1 MKGKFKMSGRRMD
14 LRKCKDGSYR
24 LRIYHAHEDQIETI
38 QLALDH
44 ARSELGTEFDSVA
57 LDAICTNYLSGG
69 VVTNPSSLIDVL
81 KKYSADEILEAVS
94 AHPNE

>member
-1 MKGKFKMSGRRMD
+1 MN
-14 LRKCKDGSYR
+14 LRKCKDGSHR

-69 VVTNPSSLIDVL
+69 SVTKPSSVVDVL
-81 KKYSADEILEAVS
+81 KRYSVEEILEAVD
-94 AHPNE
+94 ALPNE